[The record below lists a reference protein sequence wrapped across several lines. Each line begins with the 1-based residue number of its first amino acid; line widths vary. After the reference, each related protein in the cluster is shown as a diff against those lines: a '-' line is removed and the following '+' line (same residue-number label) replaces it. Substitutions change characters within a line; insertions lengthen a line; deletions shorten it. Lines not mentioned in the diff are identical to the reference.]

1 MVPHFPPDDG
11 IQGVQMQGVTTF
23 VAAGAA
29 LLAAT
34 FSGLALL
41 AAHNLENRRWAR
53 ETLVETFVELLTLD
67 FKATKAAKNR
77 TLERSKDPREGR
89 RVEVTREDLQSLHD
103 SYLEYMTR
111 LRLLVTAQ
119 TYEAVFRMHD
129 VFDAYVSLATTG
141 TTSDIDSQL
150 QELAERS
157 INARQHLI
165 EQARRELQLPGK
177 ATDIWVPPSPGK

>member
-1 MVPHFPPDDG
+1 MSRLSSPPERPYWPLRSQDSRCWRPITSRTG
-11 IQGVQMQGVTTF
+11 
-23 VAAGAA
+23 
-29 LLAAT
+29 
-34 FSGLALL
+34 
-41 AAHNLENRRWAR
+41 RWAR

-77 TLERSKDPREGR
+77 TLERSGDPREGR
-89 RVEVTREDLQSLHD
+89 RVEVTQEDLQSLHD

-119 TYEAVFRMHD
+119 TYEAVFRMHN
-129 VFDAYVSLATTG
+129 VFDDYVSLATTG